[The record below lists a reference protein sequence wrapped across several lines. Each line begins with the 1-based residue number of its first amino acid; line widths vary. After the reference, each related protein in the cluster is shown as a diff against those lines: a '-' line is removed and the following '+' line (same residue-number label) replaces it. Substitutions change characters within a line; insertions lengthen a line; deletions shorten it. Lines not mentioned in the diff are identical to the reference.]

1 MKRLLK
7 LEVKWLDYS
16 LDSLSFLDRLD
27 DKDLVPTI
35 GLGTLAGLIAWKSN
49 QPAPIPLK
57 SIYSIGGII
66 VSTLLTHEKL
76 RNRLKEAISTS
87 IPEDIKA
94 GYRVVDERIG
104 MFGANIWNHGEDIFI
119 QAKSKLLNK
128 H

>member
-1 MKRLLK
+1 M
-7 LEVKWLDYS
+7 
-16 LDSLSFLDRLD
+16 
-27 DKDLVPTI
+27 VPTI

-57 SIYSIGGII
+57 AIYSVGGIF

-76 RNRLKEAISTS
+76 RERLKETISKS

-94 GYRVVDERIG
+94 RYRIVDERIG
-104 MFGANIWNHGEDIFI
+104 MFGANIWNHGEDIFN

-128 H
+128 N